1 MSDGPKNH
9 TQEQISI
16 QKSQEIGAALEDFT
30 LRNFRGGSQS
40 LGEFLKGKKGAV
52 VIFWS
57 CICSHCVRYDRY
69 LSTFNEVHPELSL
82 LAIASRKGETA
93 QQICDS
99 TVRRNLRF
107 PILHDPDRS
116 VAGRWFTQQ
125 TPRAF
130 LIDANRILLYR
141 GAIDNY
147 KYPDDPNY
155 VAHLEAAIRE
165 FLAGQPLTRN
175 DTASF
180 GCAIQSVY
188 YNLPKQ
194 L

>member
-1 MSDGPKNH
+1 MSAGQQTH
-9 TQEQISI
+9 MQGQIPI
-16 QKSQEIGAALEDFT
+16 HKPQEIGAVLGDLT
-30 LRNFRGGSQS
+30 LLNIRGGSQS
-40 LGEFLKGKKGAV
+40 LGEFLKGKKGAL

-57 CICSHCVRYDRY
+57 AICSHCVRYDQY
-69 LSTFNEVHPELSL
+69 LSTFNEIHPELSL

-107 PILHDPDRS
+107 PILHDPDGS
-116 VAGRWFTQQ
+116 VASRWFTQQ
-125 TPRAF
+125 TPRVF
-130 LIDANRILLYR
+130 LIDANRTLLYR

-155 VAHLEAAIRE
+155 VAYLEPAIQE

-180 GCAIQSVY
+180 GCAVQSIY
-188 YNLPKQ
+188 YTLPKQ

>member
-1 MSDGPKNH
+1 
-9 TQEQISI
+9 
-16 QKSQEIGAALEDFT
+16 
-30 LRNFRGGSQS
+30 
-40 LGEFLKGKKGAV
+40 
-52 VIFWS
+52 
-57 CICSHCVRYDRY
+57 
-69 LSTFNEVHPELSL
+69 
-82 LAIASRKGETA
+82 
-93 QQICDS
+93 
-99 TVRRNLRF
+99 
-107 PILHDPDRS
+107 
-116 VAGRWFTQQ
+116 
-125 TPRAF
+125 

-155 VAHLEAAIRE
+155 VAYLEAAIRE